1 MGTEFNLS
9 ERMIAEIPF
18 EGYFDK
24 RDIQEFISKL
34 KNDIVENNIYT
45 ADEIFRIIN
54 ELAGSQFK

>member
-1 MGTEFNLS
+1 MHKMGTEFNLS

-45 ADEIFRIIN
+45 ADEI
-54 ELAGSQFK
+54 LG